1 MSSVMRNRS
10 GRGRIVTCVVA
21 VGALIMTGCASVGQQ
36 SAKPGAPGTTSGSSG
51 PIGQINV
58 YAAASLTSPFTRI
71 GKQLESTHPGLKVV
85 LVFAGSSELVSQLS
99 AGAKGDVFASADET
113 NMDKVL
119 RAGLVGAEKPKL
131 FAANHLAIVTAPGN
145 PHGISSLSD
154 LVKPNVSVV
163 VCAEQVPCGGATK
176 RVLKKAGVGLN
187 PVSEENSAT
196 SVLGK
201 VTSGQA
207 DAGLVYRTDAQVAG
221 SAVARVDFPESDAV
235 VNRYSIAVM
244 NDSGNKKGSDLF
256 VAEVTG
262 PEGQKVLREYG
273 FVKP

>member
-1 MSSVMRNRS
+1 M
-10 GRGRIVTCVVA
+10 
-21 VGALIMTGCASVGQQ
+21 
-36 SAKPGAPGTTSGSSG
+36 
-51 PIGQINV
+51 
-58 YAAASLTSPFTRI
+58 
-71 GKQLESTHPGLKVV
+71 
-85 LVFAGSSELVSQLS
+85 
-99 AGAKGDVFASADET
+99 
-113 NMDKVL
+113 
-119 RAGLVGAEKPKL
+119 
-131 FAANHLAIVTAPGN
+131 
-145 PHGISSLSD
+145 
-154 LVKPNVSVV
+154 
-163 VCAEQVPCGGATK
+163 
-176 RVLKKAGVGLN
+176 
-187 PVSEENSAT
+187 T